1 MSGTRLP
8 LWLLDWR
15 VPLRA
20 RWIAFALLRA
30 RMRRV
35 WMRVDPYF
43 ILTAIGVLVMLKLVF
58 FTVGI
63 PMTVA
68 NLLAGTAVAL
78 LVLIAAL
85 GALTKRSDRREVRAA
100 ERRLRMFGYTLTGLG
115 RLVARNAR

>member
-85 GALTKRSDRREVRAA
+85 GALTKRSDRREVRAT
-100 ERRLRMFGYTLTGLG
+100 ERRLRMFG
-115 RLVARNAR
+115 